1 MKKNVFPYSSRKVPD
16 QPEGDSEDCCF
27 SHGKHVLLA
36 STYCFITRFVLLLD
50 DLYGFIFCYTLGLR
64 EK

>member
-27 SHGKHVLLA
+27 SGENHMV
-36 STYCFITRFVLLLD
+36 SMC
-50 DLYGFIFCYTLGLR
+50 C
-64 EK
+64 